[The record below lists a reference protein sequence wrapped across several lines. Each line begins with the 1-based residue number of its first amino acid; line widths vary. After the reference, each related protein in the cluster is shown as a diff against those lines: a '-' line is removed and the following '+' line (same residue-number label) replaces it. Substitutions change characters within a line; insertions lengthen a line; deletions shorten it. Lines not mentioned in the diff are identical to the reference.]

1 MDNIMQCLYFL
12 IMQGFKHFFPVP
24 PIQTPQ
30 LTIRGIGVQEH
41 MPACIIDRPHGT
53 RVRDYLLM
61 LFYDPVFIGAGGKPS
76 LQDGETMMI
85 WAPGRAQYYGS
96 REHPYNHT
104 WMHCDGTIV
113 RSLLR
118 HNHLPFNKP
127 FRLSDPAVMER
138 HLLAIHRELTSRA
151 KPDVVIVRNLVENLL
166 REIARIVNASP
177 RTPDACP
184 PALLKVRHYIESEY
198 DQSITLEQLADMAH
212 MSVPHLCLQ
221 FKKHFKTSPIA
232 YLIRQRMHQ
241 AAYFLQDKNIK
252 ISAVASQVG
261 YDDLFYFSKLF
272 KKYFGVSPRLMH
284 RQWLLPGKNRGRQ
297 A

>member
-1 MDNIMQCLYFL
+1 MQYLYFL

-24 PIQTPQ
+24 PIQTPA

-53 RVRDYLLM
+53 RVRDYLFM
-61 LFYDPVFIGAGGKPS
+61 LFYDQVVVGAGKKNLP
-76 LQDGETMMI
+76 QPAETMMI
-85 WAPGRAQYYGS
+85 WTPSRAQYYGN

-104 WMHCDGTIV
+104 WMHCDGTII

-118 HNHLPFNKP
+118 HNRLPLNKP
-127 FRLSDPAVMER
+127 FRLSDPAVMEC
-138 HLLAIHRELTSRA
+138 HLLAVHRELTGHAR
-151 KPDVVIVRNLVENLL
+151 PDAVIVRNLIENLL
-166 REIARIVNASP
+166 REIARIVNISP
-177 RTPDACP
+177 RMPDACP

-198 DQSITLEQLADMAH
+198 DKCITLEQLADMAY

-241 AAYFLQDKNIK
+241 AAYFLQDKNLK
-252 ISAVASQVG
+252 ISAVAHQVG

-272 KKYFGVSPRLMH
+272 KKHYGSSPRAL
-284 RQWLLPGKNRGRQ
+284 RQLAAEK
-297 A
+297 

>member
-1 MDNIMQCLYFL
+1 MDRIIYYLYFL

-24 PIQTPQ
+24 PIKTPE

-53 RVRDYLLM
+53 RMPDYLFM
-61 LFYDPVFIGAGGKPS
+61 LFYDQVFIGAGERPM
-76 LQDGETMMI
+76 LQEGETMMI
-85 WAPGRAQYYGS
+85 WTPGRAQYYGN

-104 WMHCDGTIV
+104 WMHCDGTII

-118 HNHLPFNKP
+118 RNRLPLNHP

-138 HLLAIHRELTSRA
+138 HLLAIHHEVTSHAR
-151 KPDVVIVRNLVENLL
+151 PDAVIVRNIIENLQ
-166 REIARIVNASP
+166 RETARLANPSP
-177 RTPDACP
+177 RKPDACS
-184 PALLKVRHYIESEY
+184 PALLKVRHFIESEY
-198 DQSITLEQLADMAH
+198 EKSITLAQLSSMAH
-212 MSVPHLCLQ
+212 MSVPRLCAE

-241 AAYFLQDKNIK
+241 AVYFLRDNNLK
-252 ISAVASQVG
+252 ISVVAEKVG

-272 KKYFGVSPRLMH
+272 KKYYGASPRTY
-284 RQWLLPGKNRGRQ
+284 RQTASAKYN
-297 A
+297 

>member
-1 MDNIMQCLYFL
+1 M
-12 IMQGFKHFFPVP
+12 
-24 PIQTPQ
+24 
-30 LTIRGIGVQEH
+30 TI
-41 MPACIIDRPHGT
+41 HG
-53 RVRDYLLM
+53 
-61 LFYDPVFIGAGGKPS
+61 
-76 LQDGETMMI
+76 
-85 WAPGRAQYYGS
+85 
-96 REHPYNHT
+96 
-104 WMHCDGTIV
+104 WMHYDGTIM

-118 HNHLPFNKP
+118 HNRLPLNRP
-127 FRLSDPAVMER
+127 FCLSDPAVMKH

-151 KPDVVIVRNLVENLL
+151 KPDVVIVRNLIENLL

-198 DQSITLEQLADMAH
+198 DKSITLEQLADMAH

-221 FKKHFKTSPIA
+221 FKKHFKISPIA

-252 ISAVASQVG
+252 ISAVAHQVG

-272 KKYFGVSPRLMH
+272 KKHYGSSPRAL
-284 RQWLLPGKNRGRQ
+284 RQLAAGK
-297 A
+297 